1 MDLSDPQIQ
10 VIFQLFLA
18 AILGGLVGLER
29 EYQKR
34 AAGLRTH
41 SLVCLGSALF
51 TIISTESFYQWLDKT
66 GVSFDPSRIISGIVL
81 GVGFIGAGLI
91 MHRGFKIEGLTTAA
105 GIWVVSAIG
114 IAIGLK
120 LYLVATFTS
129 FLTLGILTILRLL
142 ENKFFGE
149 KEEEIEDIPS

>member
-1 MDLSDPQIQ
+1 MDFSYNLQVQI
-10 VIFQLFLA
+10 IFQLFLSV
-18 AILGGLVGLER
+18 ILGGLVGLER

-34 AAGLRTH
+34 SAGLRTH

-51 TIISTESFYQWLDKT
+51 TIISSEIFYQWIDKT

-91 MHRGFKIEGLTTAA
+91 MHRGPKIEGLTTAA

-114 IAIGLK
+114 IAVGVK
-120 LYLVATFTS
+120 LYLVAIFTA
-129 FLTLGILTILRLL
+129 FLTIGILAILRLI
-142 ENKFFGE
+142 EEKFFDKEEDE
-149 KEEEIEDIPS
+149 KEQ